1 MLTDW
6 LFYQFFIRLMINSES
21 LLSWIGYTGITM
33 NDCILLMDIC
43 HLLRLKISTIVYYLN
58 QTMLPDSSKPVFDK
72 TRTVRI
78 LFLG

>member
-33 NDCILLMDIC
+33 NDCILPMDMYRLLM
-43 HLLRLKISTIVYYLN
+43 RKISTIVH
-58 QTMLPDSSKPVFDK
+58 
-72 TRTVRI
+72 
-78 LFLG
+78 